1 MKLSFI
7 YLSFPFWRAE
17 VSKITLYIAGINFEN
32 RVILPEEFQQVKI
45 SGKLNDGTCIPHHQL
60 PCLLVDGHP
69 IVQTGAIARFC
80 GKLAGSYPT
89 NDDLLAAQIDQF
101 IDFSTDITV
110 LVSNTG
116 RDDSQQ
122 EKQKKR
128 EALADGELGRKLNI
142 LENNIKDNGDWIIRD
157 NMGLEDIAI
166 WRLMGWLSSGTVD
179 GIPTN
184 ILQRYPKT
192 KRVCLAV
199 DNASKIRDWV
209 KLTYPEGYN
218 RGNYDDTGASK

>member
-7 YLSFPFWRAE
+7 YLNFPFWRAE
-17 VSKITLYIAGINFEN
+17 VSKISLYLAGIEFEN
-32 RVILPEEFQQVKI
+32 RVILSEEFQRVKTN
-45 SGKLNDGTCIPHHQL
+45 GKLDDGTCIPHHQL
-60 PCLLVDGHP
+60 PCLLVDGQP

-80 GKLAGSYPT
+80 GKLAGLYPID
-89 NDDLLAAQIDQF
+89 NDFLAAQIDQF

-116 RDDSQQ
+116 RDDSEQ
-122 EKQKKR
+122 EKQRKR
-128 EALADGELGRKLNI
+128 EALTDGELGRKLNI
-142 LENNIKDNGDWIIRD
+142 LEKNIKPNGDWIVRD

-179 GIPTN
+179 GIPTH
-184 ILQRYPKT
+184 ILQKYPNI

-199 DNASKIRDWV
+199 DEAPKVQDWV
-209 KLTYPEGYN
+209 KLTYKEGYN
-218 RGNYDDTGASK
+218 RGNYN